1 MAETTFQH
9 TSASLGDD
17 RQRCFD
23 RRRGFALAD
32 VLLNVAPV
40 TRPGP
45 HRSVIVIGLGLI
57 KIARIKSDAI
67 GRSQFSMIVVSD
79 MNTATRSAFGGLY
92 AWTRHAQFGG
102 PRATRQQTSCGR
114 ENKCCDQRLCHN
126 RSPPPAP
133 IRRHPPRQIKPS
145 LTDLQSLGR
154 PAPEVSAPKL
164 KLPAISSSDC
174 LFAER
179 PGGPCDLRAISWP
192 SSAPRQLSKSEQCN
206 CSGAGYFGRSA
217 SARRQALLKK
227 QKQNW
232 PSDREN
238 QHKDPPTP
246 LAQF

>member
-1 MAETTFQH
+1 MLREERKKSPPKAPPPRSDYDRDDLESELQIATLRRMAETTFQH

-40 TRPGP
+40 MRPGP

-57 KIARIKSDAI
+57 KIARIKSDAV

-79 MNTATRSAFGGLY
+79 MNTATRPAFGSLY

-133 IRRHPPRQIKPS
+133 IR
-145 LTDLQSLGR
+145 
-154 PAPEVSAPKL
+154 
-164 KLPAISSSDC
+164 
-174 LFAER
+174 
-179 PGGPCDLRAISWP
+179 
-192 SSAPRQLSKSEQCN
+192 
-206 CSGAGYFGRSA
+206 
-217 SARRQALLKK
+217 
-227 QKQNW
+227 
-232 PSDREN
+232 
-238 QHKDPPTP
+238 
-246 LAQF
+246 

>member
-1 MAETTFQH
+1 MAETTFQR

-17 RQRCFD
+17 RQRRFD

-102 PRATRQQTSCGR
+102 PRATRQQTSCGH
-114 ENKCCDQRLCHN
+114 ENKCCDGRICHS
-126 RSPPPAP
+126 RSPP
-133 IRRHPPRQIKPS
+133 
-145 LTDLQSLGR
+145 
-154 PAPEVSAPKL
+154 
-164 KLPAISSSDC
+164 
-174 LFAER
+174 
-179 PGGPCDLRAISWP
+179 
-192 SSAPRQLSKSEQCN
+192 
-206 CSGAGYFGRSA
+206 GA
-217 SARRQALLKK
+217 
-227 QKQNW
+227 
-232 PSDREN
+232 PSDATLLAKLGHHLQTCNRLADRLQKF
-238 QHKDPPTP
+238 QHPALRPPGISNNSEIT
-246 LAQF
+246 ARV